1 MHGLIYQISDQPI
14 QKSDYI
20 TSSDFDGGDNPFDYC
35 RDMNEKEIN
44 EAIVELANIL
54 PKEMFICKGREI
66 IFNGGNK
73 DFFERWQNELR
84 SEIDSITPRVL
95 SEGGEGTSLYQYKI
109 NKKLEDA
116 LKTASL
122 FVDKEYTGFYTVKS
136 TEFLLD
142 SVTRFKPGDKFYIG
156 GVLDYHY

>member
-1 MHGLIYQISDQPI
+1 
-14 QKSDYI
+14 
-20 TSSDFDGGDNPFDYC
+20 
-35 RDMNEKEIN
+35 
-44 EAIVELANIL
+44 
-54 PKEMFICKGREI
+54 MFTCKGREI

-109 NKKLEDA
+109 NKKLEDI

-142 SVTRFKPGDKFYIG
+142 SVTRFKPGDKIYIG